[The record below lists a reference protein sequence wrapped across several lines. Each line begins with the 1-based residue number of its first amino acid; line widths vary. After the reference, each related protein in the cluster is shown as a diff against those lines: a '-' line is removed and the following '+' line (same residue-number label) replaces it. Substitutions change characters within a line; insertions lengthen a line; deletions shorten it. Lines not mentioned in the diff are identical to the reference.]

1 MRAPIFID
9 RLELS
14 PIRCDACRQS
24 RTFHWRSARVVRASA
39 PFPAYALSL
48 PSIIHDYAD
57 QCSEVSASASNR
69 QFMPAREGS
78 AEQFNL
84 SEVDVVLRS
93 ASEVQRVK
101 LDRRYGQVLL
111 GEFDAVLSSELA
123 AYHVDLVL
131 PV

>member
-1 MRAPIFID
+1 M
-9 RLELS
+9 
-14 PIRCDACRQS
+14 
-24 RTFHWRSARVVRASA
+24 
-39 PFPAYALSL
+39 
-48 PSIIHDYAD
+48 HDYAD

-111 GEFDAVLSSELA
+111 GELDAVLYSDLA
-123 AYHVDLVL
+123 AYHVDLGL